1 MDCRPRDALI
11 MRPVRLARIAAEAE
25 GVRLRGL
32 VSRILTR
39 VVLGV
44 VALLFV
50 LGAVVF
56 VHIGAWFG
64 LQTGLG
70 LTPLAAT
77 GIVGGVDLLLAIVL
91 GALAS
96 RSTPSRVEL
105 EALDVRRKAIQSIG
119 STLSLTQLAI
129 PLIRIVANMRR
140 KR

>member
-1 MDCRPRDALI
+1 

-39 VVLGV
+39 VIFGV
-44 VALLFV
+44 IALVFV
-50 LGAVVF
+50 LGAIAF
-56 VHIGAWFG
+56 AHISAWFG

-70 LTPLAAT
+70 QTPLAAA
-77 GIVGGVDLLLAIVL
+77 GIVGGVDLLVAIIL
-91 GALAS
+91 GILAS

-119 STLSLTQLAI
+119 STLSITQLAI

-140 KR
+140 RRG